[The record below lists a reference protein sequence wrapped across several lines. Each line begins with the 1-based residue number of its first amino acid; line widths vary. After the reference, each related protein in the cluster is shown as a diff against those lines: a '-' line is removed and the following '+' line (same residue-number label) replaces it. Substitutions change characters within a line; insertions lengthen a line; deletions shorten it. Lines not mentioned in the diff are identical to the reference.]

1 MFGTAVERTSSA
13 DAFTFRY
20 KYAAMCAGQH
30 MLNLTA
36 RWWYLRIPLVC
47 RRLSVAAG
55 KRTTYPPDAH
65 QQQDE
70 QQKIA
75 HDQSNVIR
83 GVAV

>member
-47 RRLSVAAG
+47 RRLSVAA
-55 KRTTYPPDAH
+55 
-65 QQQDE
+65 
-70 QQKIA
+70 
-75 HDQSNVIR
+75 
-83 GVAV
+83 